1 MMADVLT
8 VLDVSGASR
17 NQSTD
22 ITDTGHGAS
31 PDAFEVKP
39 QRVHDSKEGS
49 VQCTIDHGQE
59 VT

>member
-1 MMADVLT
+1 MADVLT

-22 ITDTGHGAS
+22 ITDTGHGAFL
-31 PDAFEVKP
+31 DAFEDKL
-39 QRVHDSKEGS
+39 QRIRDSKEGP
-49 VQCTIDHGQE
+49 VQCTTDHGQE

>member
-8 VLDVSGASR
+8 VLDASGALR

-22 ITDTGHGAS
+22 ITDTGHGAA

-39 QRVHDSKEGS
+39 QRVRDSKEGS
-49 VQCTIDHGQE
+49 VQCTTDHGQE